1 MKASNERYIYHQRR
15 LLNYFSSVRGMFKRG
30 TIRFRVEKKGILLS
44 YHQSNLQG
52 GLLVEKLVKYLQKTN
67 EEKR

>member
-30 TIRFRVEKKGILLS
+30 TIRFRIEKNELLIS
-44 YHQSNLQG
+44 YHQSELQ
-52 GLLVEKLVKYLQKTN
+52 
-67 EEKR
+67 